1 MRVCHSTTR
10 APGGVRPR
18 GQWAGRYAFAL
29 EFASVFDA
37 EQSFFSFLGFRVL
50 VELARDP
57 EEIECLERHG
67 GALRF
72 QSDLDLEG

>member
-1 MRVCHSTTR
+1 
-10 APGGVRPR
+10 
-18 GQWAGRYAFAL
+18 
-29 EFASVFDA
+29 
-37 EQSFFSFLGFRVL
+37 VL